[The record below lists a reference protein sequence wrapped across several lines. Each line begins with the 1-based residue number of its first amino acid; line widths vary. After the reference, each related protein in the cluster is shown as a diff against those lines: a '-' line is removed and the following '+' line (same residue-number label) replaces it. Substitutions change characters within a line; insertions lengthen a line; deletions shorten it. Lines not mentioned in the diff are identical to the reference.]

1 VVKCIQESSVHVD
14 VNLTEDLYNRRMDPS
29 LKVTDLIRVYD
40 NYIPSDQCDM
50 MVDWYE
56 SNTSLQEEGCVLD
69 GLTGKA
75 NRKTSYKV
83 CKESTVDRQDILDI
97 LSESSFG
104 VYEDAF
110 KGGFPFPDPSMYQLC
125 LNGYTI
131 RRYDKNKGVFKPHI
145 DQHSGGTQKRLFAVL
160 IYLNDVDEGGETEFP
175 EWNISV
181 SPKKGRIL
189 LFPCNFLFVHQGN
202 VPISHDKYMSAMFIN
217 FM

>member
-1 VVKCIQESSVHVD
+1 MHVD
-14 VNLTEDLYNRRMDPS
+14 VNLTQDSYKRRLDPS

-40 NYIPSDQCDM
+40 NFIPSDQCDM

-56 SNTSLQEEGCVLD
+56 SNPSLQEEGCVLD
-69 GLTGKA
+69 GLTG
-75 NRKTSYKV
+75 NSHTNTSFKV

-104 VYEDAF
+104 VYEEAF
-110 KGGFPFPDPSMYQLC
+110 KSGLPFPDLDRYQLC

-131 RRYDKNKGVFKPHI
+131 RRYNKNEGVFKPHI
-145 DQHSGGTQKRLFAVL
+145 DQHSGSTQNRLFGIV

-175 EWNISV
+175 EWDISV

-189 LFPCNFLFVHQGN
+189 LFPCNFLFLHQAN
-202 VPISHDKYMSAMFIN
+202 VPISHDKYSATMFIN
-217 FM
+217 FMVTK